1 MLNQVIL
8 NSQIDTIYR
17 ENFFSL
23 KMICQHL
30 KIWED
35 YSDEEKV
42 NIETATKR
50 DSLINGYFKYDKIY
64 DKFMV
69 YGELTKLGVPTL
81 YNYIKNNKEI
91 TNKDVFIDIGS
102 GLGKLILHM
111 SVISEFKTLVGVE
124 YQDIRYKYSKYLQEK
139 VGIIDK
145 GVFIFNKD
153 IKDFDLSIATV
164 VFCDNVTW
172 DKDFCN
178 SIWERLPNGCHYIN
192 YKKVE
197 NFTHHEIIELQTTW
211 EVPEKGD
218 VKKPG
223 LSRFHYYIK

>member
-1 MLNQVIL
+1 MNQLLL

-30 KIWED
+30 KIWD
-35 YSDEEKV
+35 NYSDEEKLE
-42 NIETATKR
+42 IETATRR
-50 DSLINGYFKYDKIY
+50 DSLINGHFKYKKDY
-64 DKFMV
+64 DNLMV

-81 YNYIKNNKEI
+81 YNYIKKNKEI

-102 GLGKLILHM
+102 GLGKLVLHM
-111 SVISEFKTLVGVE
+111 GVISEFKTLVGVE

-139 VGIIDK
+139 IGIIDK
-145 GVFIFNKD
+145 GIFLFNKD

-172 DKDFCN
+172 GNDFCD
-178 SIWERLPNGCHYIN
+178 SIWERLPKGCHYIN

-197 NFTHHEIIELQTTW
+197 NFSHHEIIELQTTW
-211 EVPEKGD
+211 KVPKKGD

-223 LSRFHYYIK
+223 VSKFNYYIK